1 MINRYLFL
9 IAISILACNY
19 FVFGQDA
26 DKEKKF
32 GITFGGFVKNDFFH
46 DSRQTVDAREG
57 HLLLFPANINEDPDG
72 VDLNDQS
79 SFHFLSIAS
88 RLSGRITA
96 PDAFGAKT
104 SGLIEAEFFGNSN
117 ATINEFRLRHALV
130 KFNWDKAE
138 LMTGQFWHPMFVT
151 ESFPGTV
158 SFNTG
163 IGFQPFA
170 RCPQIRYSYNLGSIK
185 IMLAAVG
192 ERDFGTRDFSGAP
205 NNRQLR
211 NSGIPQLHFQTHYSM
226 KNEEKKT
233 DFVAGVGGGF
243 KSVIP
248 QVITSANY
256 KSNERLNSLSA
267 LAFANLRIDKFRMKF
282 QAVYGENMT
291 DLLFYGGFA
300 IRDTI
305 DPLRAIVN
313 YSAIRN
319 GAVWADF
326 SYRIKSVELGIFGG
340 YNMNLGTAHDV
351 IIAAG
356 DHPFGLAPNIAG
368 LYRVSPRIVWNSG
381 KARIAFETEYTVA
394 QYGDDYN
401 SKAIPQN
408 PVDVGNIRF
417 LVSTYVFF

>member
-9 IAISILACNY
+9 IAISIIACSY
-19 FVFGQDA
+19 SVLGQNA
-26 DKEKKF
+26 DEEKKF
-32 GITFGGFVKNDFFH
+32 GINFGGFVKNDFFY
-46 DSRQTVDAREG
+46 DSRQTIDAREG
-57 HLLLFPANINEDPDG
+57 HLLLFPANISLDPDG

-104 SGLIEAEFFGNSN
+104 SGLIEAEFFGNTNNS
-117 ATINEFRLRHALV
+117 INEFRLRHAIV
-130 KFNWDKAE
+130 KLNWEKAE

-170 RCPQIRYSYNLGSIK
+170 RSPQIRYSYNLGSVK

-192 ERDFGTRDFSGAP
+192 ERDFGSRDVTNAP

-211 NSGIPQLHFQTHYSM
+211 NSRIPQLHFQTHYRV
-226 KNEEKKT
+226 KNDDKKM
-233 DFVAGVGGGF
+233 DFIAGVGGGF

-248 QVITSANY
+248 QISTSAGY
-256 KSNERLNSLSA
+256 FTQERLNSISA
-267 LAFANLRIDKFRMKF
+267 IAFANLKIHKFSMKF

-291 DLLFYGGFA
+291 DLLFFGGFA
-300 IRDTI
+300 VKDTI
-305 DPLRAIVN
+305 DPLKAIVN

-326 SYRIKSVELGIFGG
+326 SYSLKSFEVGIFGG
-340 YNMNLGTAHDV
+340 YNMNLGTVDDV
-351 IIAAG
+351 QIG
-356 DHPFGLAPNIAG
+356 SGGPFGLAPNIAG

-394 QYGDDYN
+394 QYGSGYDSN
-401 SKAIPQN
+401 AIPQN